1 MTKNMTNVMF
11 IELKKSSTPL
21 FIILK
26 EDFMDDWLPFSY
38 TFLIHSFDFPLTFLW
53 GELKM
58 EFFWRAL

>member
-11 IELKKSSTPL
+11 IELKKTSTRL

-38 TFLIHSFDFPLTFLW
+38 TFLILSFDFPLTFLW
-53 GELKM
+53 GEQKM
-58 EFFWRAL
+58 EFFGEL